1 MTMRELIHAC
11 HDREGWRK
19 TVMKAA
25 RAANAPE
32 DDAGWGEVR
41 CYAILAVFL
50 AVDRDHL
57 TFERTFLEN
66 GLFTEKLFLG

>member
-19 TVMKAA
+19 IVMKAA

-32 DDAGWGEVR
+32 DNAG
-41 CYAILAVFL
+41 
-50 AVDRDHL
+50 
-57 TFERTFLEN
+57 
-66 GLFTEKLFLG
+66 